1 MVSPSK
7 PDERAVLLPLSIATV
22 SLLASSRQSLGIQY
36 NLLRAPSIVICR
48 VLSRGAILS
57 LSLHFFSPKL
67 ALWGEYEA
75 EDLWLLGEKQAGC
88 DTYLPQELLSNIQ

>member
-1 MVSPSK
+1 MCIKIRRVLMVSPSK
-7 PDERAVLLPLSIATV
+7 PDERAVLLPLSIA
-22 SLLASSRQSLGIQY
+22 I
-36 NLLRAPSIVICR
+36 RAPSIVICR